1 MTARFISFVAKVL
14 LLLTVCLTP
23 LFLFT
28 KPWGIYVFS
37 FFMVALIAWC
47 LWIAFDSKL
56 TKQQKIDRLFGN
68 TY

>member
-23 LFLFT
+23 LFLLT
-28 KPWGIYVFS
+28 KSWGIYVFS

-56 TKQQKIDRLFGN
+56 TKQQKIDRLYGN

>member
-1 MTARFISFVAKVL
+1 MTARFISFFAKVL

-28 KPWGIYVFS
+28 KPWGVYVFS
-37 FFMVALIAWC
+37 FFMIALIAWC
-47 LWIAFDSKL
+47 LQIAFDSEL
-56 TKQQKIDRLFGN
+56 TKQQKWDKLLGN

>member
-23 LFLFT
+23 LFLLT
-28 KPWGIYVFS
+28 KSWGIYVFS

>member
-1 MTARFISFVAKVL
+1 MTARFISFIAKVL

-23 LFLFT
+23 LFLLT
-28 KPWGIYVFS
+28 KSWGIYVFS

>member
-37 FFMVALIAWC
+37 FFMIALIAWC

>member
-47 LWIAFDSKL
+47 LWITFDSKL

>member
-1 MTARFISFVAKVL
+1 MTARFISFIAKVL

-28 KPWGIYVFS
+28 KPCGVYVFCVV
-37 FFMVALIAWC
+37 MITLIAWC

>member
-23 LFLFT
+23 LFLLT
-28 KPWGIYVFS
+28 KSWGIYVFS
-37 FFMVALIAWC
+37 FFMISLIAWC

>member
-28 KPWGIYVFS
+28 KTWGVYVFCVV
-37 FFMVALIAWC
+37 MITLIAWC
-47 LWIAFDSKL
+47 LRIIFDSKL

>member
-28 KPWGIYVFS
+28 KPWGGYVFCVV
-37 FFMVALIAWC
+37 MIALIAWC
-47 LWIAFDSKL
+47 LRIIFDSKL
-56 TKQQKIDRLFGN
+56 TKRQKIDRLFG
-68 TY
+68 TAY

>member
-28 KPWGIYVFS
+28 KPWGVYVFS
-37 FFMVALIAWC
+37 FFMISLIAWC

-56 TKQQKIDRLFGN
+56 TKQQKWDKLLGN

>member
-1 MTARFISFVAKVL
+1 MTVRFISFIVKIL
-14 LLLTVCLTP
+14 LFLTVCLTP
-23 LFLFT
+23 LFLLT
-28 KPWGIYVFS
+28 KSWGIYVFS